1 MKRMKTTL
9 LTAYV
14 GLLTL
19 SGFAQ
24 ADHDMGHFPAL
35 QADTIATALCNMQ
48 SYQKNLAEI
57 TAKDELTTLDMVKV
71 HELTYTLENA
81 LQRLQ
86 QDLVAVAEDLEE
98 VHQASEKLEP
108 NKIKAF
114 GKKYLAQGELFT
126 KGVTC
131 SN

>member
-1 MKRMKTTL
+1 MISIKTALFTSAL
-9 LTAYV
+9 
-14 GLLTL
+14 GLFAL
-19 SGFAQ
+19 SPLAQ

-35 QADTIATALCNMQ
+35 QADTIQTALCNMQ

-57 TAKDELTTLDMVKV
+57 TAKEELTTLDMVKV

-86 QDLVAVAEDLEE
+86 KDLVKVAADLEE
-98 VHQASEKLEP
+98 VHQASEKLEAD
-108 NKIKAF
+108 KIQSF

-126 KGVTC
+126 QGVTC
-131 SN
+131 PK

>member
-1 MKRMKTTL
+1 MKHLKAAIVTI
-9 LTAYV
+9 
-14 GLLTL
+14 GLAIFTL
-19 SGFAQ
+19 SPLAQ

-35 QADTIATALCNMQ
+35 KAENIQTALCNMQ

-57 TAKDELTTLDMVKV
+57 TAKEELTTLDMVKV

-86 QDLVAVAEDLEE
+86 KDLVKVAADLEE
-98 VHQASEKLEP
+98 VHQASEKLEAD
-108 NKIKAF
+108 KIQAF

-126 KGVTC
+126 QELSCPK
-131 SN
+131 